1 MEKNMLP
8 VQIDRFLDAQR
19 EKGCQEATLSQYRNI
34 LLSLRNVM
42 DEGEELSAETGRR
55 WRQGLDSNGLAP
67 RTVNVRISV
76 WNRFTEFLGY
86 SDWQMDDFHRDFGKE
101 HPQLTREEYLR
112 LLSTARQ
119 LGKEQTYLLI
129 KTVGGAGVRMRE
141 LPNLTVDAVHE
152 GTIYAKSTGD
162 TKARKV
168 DIPSCLQ
175 QELLGFIRRQKIVT
189 GPVFQSQNGTPLS
202 RVVAHRNIR
211 GIGRNARVPENKA
224 NLRCLSQ
231 LYDNTQ
237 ADIRA
242 NAANLFRRAYD
253 QILENEQLA
262 VGWDRR

>member
-1 MEKNMLP
+1 MEKNRFSQ
-8 VQIDRFLDAQR
+8 QIDRFLDIQR
-19 EKGCQEATLSQYRNI
+19 QKGCQEATLSQYRNI
-34 LLSLRNVM
+34 LHSLGNSM
-42 DEGEELSAETGRR
+42 TPGEELSAEVGRR
-55 WRQGLDSNGLAP
+55 WRQGLDNSGLAP

-76 WNRFTEFLGY
+76 WNRFVEFLGH
-86 SDWQMDDFHRDFGKE
+86 SDWQMDDFHRYLGED

-141 LPNLTVDAVHE
+141 LPQLTVEAVHQ
-152 GTIYAKSTGD
+152 GSIQTSSTRDARG
-162 TKARKV
+162 RKV
-168 DIPSCLQ
+168 LIPNCLQ
-175 QELLGFIRRQKIVT
+175 RELISFIHRRKIQE
-189 GPVFQSQNGTPLS
+189 GPVFQAQNGTPLS

-211 GIGRNARVPENKA
+211 GIGRNAKVPENKA

-242 NAANLFRRAYD
+242 NAATLFQRAYD

-262 VGWDRR
+262 VGWDAY